1 MKTFEKKLIEH
12 IPGLRRYAAA
22 LTGNSVIQPDD
33 LVQDTLERALKK
45 QSLWIRRDKLRSWLF
60 TLMHNIFIN
69 QIKHSTINYADIS
82 EAEEVL
88 SGHRD
93 DPEQA
98 YFIVQLK
105 QHLNQLP
112 LEQKET
118 LILVSLEGF
127 SYEETALILDVP
139 VGTVM
144 SRIHRGREKLRQGMF
159 NNLQFNKQPKPLRR
173 IK

>member
-22 LTGNSVIQPDD
+22 LTGNGLNHPDD

-69 QIKHSTINYADIS
+69 QIKKSTINYAEIS
-82 EAEEVL
+82 ETEDTLAC
-88 SGHRD
+88 STG

-98 YFIVQLK
+98 YFASQLK
-105 QHLNQLP
+105 QQLNKLP
-112 LEQKET
+112 VEQKET

-127 SYEETALILDVP
+127 SYEETAIILDIP

-144 SRIHRGREKLRQGMF
+144 SRIHRGREKLRQ
-159 NNLQFNKQPKPLRR
+159 NLFINSDFSNKPVPLRQ